1 MTRTAEDIPDATL
14 RLLLAPRA
22 GAVLIGRLREHFGSD
37 EAIVAA
43 PASHLAE
50 VRGLAAGSAA
60 ALRHAIADAE
70 PACERQR
77 ITAGGARLIVRGDDD
92 YPALLEAIPDPPAA
106 LWIRGHLDESDLL
119 SVAVVGARRCTAY
132 GREQAGRLS
141 SLLGESGL
149 TIVSGGA
156 AGIDGE
162 AHRGALRVGARTIA
176 VSGCGLAI
184 AYPPEH
190 RELFERIVDAGGAL
204 LSEYPMSMA
213 PLAAH
218 FPHRNRIISGL
229 SVGVLVIEAA
239 RRSGA
244 LITAR
249 RAAEEHGREVMALP
263 GRVDSPASAG
273 CLRAIREGW
282 AALVTNHAD
291 VLCQLDASSQLVRG
305 ALEAA
310 GQTGATHTATLFDKN
325 LTEGQQAIVETLRDA
340 NGPLSVDR
348 LATACEL
355 PLSRVLADLTLLEI
369 RGRVRQ
375 AGDGV
380 RLHR

>member
-1 MTRTAEDIPDATL
+1 MTRTAQDIPDATL

-22 GAVLIGRLREHFGSD
+22 GAVLIARLRDHFGSD

-43 PASHLAE
+43 PASRLAE
-50 VRGLAAGSAA
+50 VRGLSAQAAA
-60 ALRHAIADAE
+60 ALARAITDADPE
-70 PACERQR
+70 RERQR
-77 ITAGGARLIVRGDDD
+77 IVAGGAGMVIRGDDD
-92 YPALLEAIPDPPAA
+92 YPALLETIPDPPAA
-106 LWIRGHLDESDLL
+106 LWIRGGLDDSDLL
-119 SVAVVGARRCTAY
+119 SVAIVGARRCTAY
-132 GREQAGRLS
+132 GREQAARLS

-176 VSGCGLAI
+176 VCGCGLAET
-184 AYPPEH
+184 YPPEH

-273 CLRAIREGW
+273 CLLAIREGW
-282 AALVTNHAD
+282 AALVTNHAE

-310 GQTGATHTATLFDKN
+310 GHAGATHTATLFDKN
-325 LTEGQQAIVETLRDA
+325 LTDGQQAIVETLRDA
-340 NGPLSVDR
+340 NGPLNVDR
-348 LATACEL
+348 LAAACEL

-369 RGRVRQ
+369 RRRVRQ
-375 AGDGV
+375 GPDGV
-380 RLHR
+380 QLHR